1 MALATGWAQLLSV
14 AMAKTKSSA
23 KRTNRVIALLA
34 VVLLIGA
41 GAAATF
47 GEPSTDSVPNEN
59 TDDTIVPSGE
69 VGAGTRPAETSGNDF
84 YAGLGLE
91 QYDFKMK
98 SLDCDAMNDHITTD
112 LCGVAHTKH
121 GDFMLTAAE
130 GYWDP
135 SDGEV
140 TLEMSLYGFRKDFSV
155 PRAVG
160 LLDAQMTR
168 DLASTQLMLDLYRT
182 VVNGNEVLIGHRH
195 PADTDVDGYEVSD
208 DVFIIAASPTGAP
221 TVVAWYAGPGISFE
235 SDGESV
241 YLTYKR
247 YGVDGIGSYKGWNTQ
262 VRLFPS
268 DRDVYGWNEE
278 ITSVPAT
285 DEMLDGQVPMKLL
298 DSYLFPVAKPK
309 TASRNSSSNA

>member
-34 VVLLIGA
+34 VLLLIGS
-41 GAAATF
+41 GAATVF
-47 GEPSTDSVPNEN
+47 GDPSSGSGPSEN
-59 TDDTIVPSGE
+59 PEETIVPSGE
-69 VGAGTRPAETSGNDF
+69 VGAGTRPAETSDNNF
-84 YAGLGLE
+84 YAGLGIE

-112 LCGVAHTKH
+112 LCGVARTKH

-135 SDGEV
+135 ADGEV
-140 TLEMSLYGFRKDFSV
+140 TLEMSIYGFRKDFSV
-155 PRAVG
+155 ARAVG

-168 DLASTQLMLDLYRT
+168 DLKSEQLMLDLYRT
-182 VVNGNEVLIGHRH
+182 VVNGDEVLIGHRH
-195 PADTDVDGYEVSD
+195 PADADVDGYEVSD

-221 TVVAWYAGPGISFE
+221 TVVAWYTGPGISFE

-241 YLTYKR
+241 FLLYKR
-247 YGVDGIGSYKGWNTQ
+247 YGVDGIGSYQGWNTE

-268 DRDVYGWNEE
+268 DRDVYSWSEE
-278 ITSVPAT
+278 INSVPVT
-285 DEMLDGQVPMKLL
+285 DELHEGRVPMKLL
-298 DSYLFPVAKPK
+298 DSYLFPVVKPK
-309 TASRNSSSNA
+309 GSTLNSSEA

>member
-1 MALATGWAQLLSV
+1 MALVTGWAQLPSV

-34 VVLLIGA
+34 VLLLIGS
-41 GAAATF
+41 GAAAAF
-47 GEPSTDSVPNEN
+47 GEQSSGSVPNEN
-59 TDDTIVPSGE
+59 PDETIVPTGE
-69 VGAGTRPAETSGNDF
+69 VGAGTRPAETSDNNF
-84 YAGLGLE
+84 YAGLGIE

-112 LCGVAHTKH
+112 LCGVARTKH

-135 SDGEV
+135 ADGEV
-140 TLEMSLYGFRKDFSV
+140 TLEMSIYGFRKDFSV

-168 DLASTQLMLDLYRT
+168 ELRSEQLMLDLYRT
-182 VVNGNEVLIGHRH
+182 VVNGDEVLIGHRH
-195 PADTDVDGYEVSD
+195 PADSDVDGYDVSD

-221 TVVAWYAGPGISFE
+221 TVVAWYTGPGISFE

-241 YLTYKR
+241 FLLYKR
-247 YGVDGIGSYKGWNTQ
+247 YGVDGIGRYKGWNTE

-268 DRDVYGWNEE
+268 DRDVYSWNEE
-278 ITSVPAT
+278 INSVPAT
-285 DEMLDGQVPMKLL
+285 DELHEGRVPMKLL
-298 DSYLFPVAKPK
+298 DSYLFPVVRPK
-309 TASRNSSSNA
+309 SSTRNSSNA

>member
-1 MALATGWAQLLSV
+1 MALATGWAQLLSD

-34 VVLLIGA
+34 VLLLIGA

-47 GEPSTDSVPNEN
+47 GDQSTGSVPNEN
-59 TDDTIVPSGE
+59 ADDTIVPSGE

-112 LCGVAHTKH
+112 LCGVARTKH

-135 SDGEV
+135 ADGEV
-140 TLEMSLYGFRKDFSV
+140 TLEMSIYGFRKDFSV
-155 PRAVG
+155 ARAVG

-168 DLASTQLMLDLYRT
+168 DLRSEQLMLDLYRT
-182 VVNGNEVLIGHRH
+182 VVNGDEVLIGHRH
-195 PADTDVDGYEVSD
+195 PADSDVDGYEVSD

-221 TVVAWYAGPGISFE
+221 TVVAWYTGPGISFE

-241 YLTYKR
+241 FLLYKR
-247 YGVDGIGSYKGWNTQ
+247 YGVDGIGSYKGWNTE

-268 DRDVYGWNEE
+268 NRDVYSWNEE
-278 ITSVPAT
+278 INSVPVT
-285 DEMLDGQVPMKLL
+285 DELHEGRVPMKLL
-298 DSYLFPVAKPK
+298 DSYLFPMVKPK
-309 TASRNSSSNA
+309 SSTRNSSNA

>member
-1 MALATGWAQLLSV
+1 
-14 AMAKTKSSA
+14 MAKTQSSA

-34 VVLLIGA
+34 VLLLIGS
-41 GAAATF
+41 GAAAAF
-47 GEPSTDSVPNEN
+47 GDQSSGSVPNEN
-59 TDDTIVPSGE
+59 PDETIVPSGE
-69 VGAGTRPAETSGNDF
+69 VGAGTRPAETSDNNF
-84 YAGLGLE
+84 YAGLGIE

-98 SLDCDAMNDHITTD
+98 SLDCVAMNDHITTD
-112 LCGVAHTKH
+112 LCGVARTKH

-135 SDGEV
+135 ADGEV
-140 TLEMSLYGFRKDFSV
+140 TLEMSIYGFRKDFSV

-168 DLASTQLMLDLYRT
+168 DLRSEQLMLDLYRT
-182 VVNGNEVLIGHRH
+182 VVKGDEVLIGHRH
-195 PADTDVDGYEVSD
+195 PADSDVDGYEVSD

-221 TVVAWYAGPGISFE
+221 TVVAWYTGPGISFE

-241 YLTYKR
+241 FLLYKR

-268 DRDVYGWNEE
+268 DRDVYSWNEE
-278 ITSVPAT
+278 LNSVPVT
-285 DEMLDGQVPMKLL
+285 DELHVGRVPMKLL
-298 DSYLFPVAKPK
+298 DSYLFPVVK
-309 TASRNSSSNA
+309 TKGSSRNTSNA